1 MEMYPVLQTEK
12 LKNRRPA
19 VRDSFCRPERKAE
32 PETETASEHIFS
44 VVVETTNYRV
54 EIEIG

>member
-1 MEMYPVLQTEK
+1 METYPMLETQK
-12 LKNRRPA
+12 MKDRRPA

-44 VVVETTNYRV
+44 VVVQTTNYRV